1 VESPRLQIEGRIGI
15 EEQKV
20 MTQVLAVEVEARE
33 EFGKNAARRM
43 RRAGRIPAVVY
54 GGGGPAIPVAV
65 DPKEILQI
73 LHSESGHNA
82 IFTLEIRGK
91 APARVMIRDWQ
102 TEPIRGD
109 LLHVDLVRIARD
121 TKLKLQVP
129 IHVSGEPV
137 GVKVQGGVF
146 EFVLREVEVECLPD
160 DIPERF
166 VADVSGLE
174 LGKNIRVSDLPVA
187 PRVKILT
194 DPARVV
200 AHVAELRAEEE
211 VKPAAEEAVAAPGE
225 PEVIRKGKA
234 EEEGAEGEAPE
245 AKQEVKKEARKEGK
259 KES

>member
-1 VESPRLQIEGRIGI
+1 
-15 EEQKV
+15 
-20 MTQVLAVEVEARE
+20 MTQVQAVEVEARQD
-33 EFGKNAARRM
+33 FGKNAARRL
-43 RRAGRIPAVVY
+43 RRAGQIPAVVY

-65 DPKEILQI
+65 DPKEIMRI

-82 IFTLEIRGK
+82 IFTLEVRGK

-102 TEPIRGD
+102 TEPMDGH

-129 IHVSGEPV
+129 IQVSGEPV

-166 VADVSGLE
+166 VADVNGLE
-174 LGKNIRVSDLPVA
+174 LGKSFRVSDLPVD
-187 PRVKILT
+187 PKVKILT
-194 DPARVV
+194 DPGRVV
-200 AHVAELRAEEE
+200 AHVVEMRAEEE
-211 VKPAAEEAVAAPGE
+211 VKPAAEEVAAEPSE

-234 EEEGAEGEAPE
+234 EEEEAEAEAPE
-245 AKQEVKKEARKEGK
+245 AKKEGKKEAKKEGK

>member
-1 VESPRLQIEGRIGI
+1 
-15 EEQKV
+15 

-54 GGGGPAIPVAV
+54 GGGGPAIPVTV
-65 DPKEILQI
+65 DPKAILQI

-102 TEPIRGD
+102 TEPIRGN

-129 IHVSGEPV
+129 IHVIGEPV

-174 LGKNIRVSDLPVA
+174 LGKNIRVSDLPAA
-187 PRVKILT
+187 PKVKILT
-194 DPARVV
+194 DPTRVV

>member
-1 VESPRLQIEGRIGI
+1 VESPRPQIEGRIGI